1 MRLEDNGDTADGD
14 EAALCASRWVSMP
27 PRVKDRCTHIAVVL
41 AAHDVG
47 RAAIA
52 GTDADDGDWGASQAD
67 EDVHALDDD
76 AEQAEEERRSRVAR
90 LSFEHKSVRGKGA

>member
-1 MRLEDNGDTADGD
+1 METRPPYTERNVSRVCLHTAAGMCTYDG
-14 EAALCASRWVSMP
+14 
-27 PRVKDRCTHIAVVL
+27 IVL

-67 EDVHALDDD
+67 EDVHALDHD
-76 AEQAEEERRSRVAR
+76 AEQAEEERRSGVAR
-90 LSFEHKSVRGKGA
+90 L

>member
-1 MRLEDNGDTADGD
+1 MHAYE
-14 EAALCASRWVSMP
+14 
-27 PRVKDRCTHIAVVL
+27 AVVL

-52 GTDADDGDWGASQAD
+52 GTDTDDGDRGAGEAD

-90 LSFEHKSVRGKGA
+90 L

>member
-1 MRLEDNGDTADGD
+1 MHAYE
-14 EAALCASRWVSMP
+14 
-27 PRVKDRCTHIAVVL
+27 AVVL

-52 GTDADDGDWGASQAD
+52 GTDTDDGDGRAGEAD

-76 AEQAEEERRSRVAR
+76 AEQAEDRSRARVAG
-90 LSFEHKSVRGKGA
+90 LYDEKEVSVRLALY